1 MQPLRQL
8 RLAAL
13 NIDGVLLNDT
23 FSPVIHGFVTS
34 RGGSYDGE
42 VERGIFSQ
50 PRAVA
55 ALAMGRAAGVD
66 WPADKVLEVYFEERA
81 AHLERHPLHVLPGV
95 GELLHRL
102 RRLGLRTVC
111 YGGLDKGHFDHYL
124 GHLAHLFDG
133 PGYVSTDS
141 FRPGVHEI
149 AVDVFGLDH
158 AQALFVDD
166 VARVAEAALGLGASF
181 IGHPSPFEHG
191 FQEQQMREA
200 GVRHLVGSLDEI
212 DEELLRAVD
221 AEAAGAADAAGVAGA
236 EHGARCEDIWVNW

>member
-1 MQPLRQL
+1 MQPLRHL

-23 FSPVIHGFVTS
+23 FSPVIHGFVTR
-34 RGGSYDGE
+34 RGGTYDAE

-66 WPADKVLEVYFEERA
+66 WAPEKVLEVYFEERA
-81 AHLERHPLHVLPGV
+81 AHVARHPVHVLPGAE
-95 GELLHRL
+95 ELLHRL
-102 RRLGLRTVC
+102 RCLGLRTVC
-111 YGGLDKGHFDHYL
+111 YGGLDKEHFDRYL

-158 AQALFVDD
+158 GQALFVDD

-181 IGHPSPFEHG
+181 IGHPSPFAHG
-191 FQEQQMREA
+191 FQGQQMREA
-200 GVRHLVGSLDEI
+200 GVRHLVGSLGAI
-212 DEELLRAVD
+212 DERLLRTVD
-221 AEAAGAADAAGVAGA
+221 AEAAEAAGTVGTAGVVADAVGAAGPA
-236 EHGARCEDIWVNW
+236 